1 VPKTLN
7 LTNLTQPPETEGN
20 PWSALLWGSGD
31 FALGAYTAH
40 EAITSLSRSWA
51 EDTGD
56 NRRFVLT
63 SLEETIKALSQFY
76 WGLKV
81 TLDYETFS
89 EDNRAL
95 AERMSKGTVTRAD
108 LDAFAKRVDA
118 LHDLRGQ
125 CGLTDV
131 APALIEAAFDP
142 SPVEWF
148 PAPTNPT

>member
-20 PWSALLWGSGD
+20 PWSTLLLDTAQSDLSADAAHAAILSLLPAWQEDG
-31 FALGAYTAH
+31 GA
-40 EAITSLSRSWA
+40 
-51 EDTGD
+51 
-56 NRRFVLT
+56 NRTYVLT
-63 SLEETIKALSQFY
+63 TLEDTIKALSQFY

-81 TLDYETFS
+81 TLDYEAFS
-89 EDNRAL
+89 ADNRVL

-108 LDAFAKRVDA
+108 LDAFTKRVDA

-148 PAPTNPT
+148 PAPTNPA